1 MGLADKTSDFPKLGI
16 MLPYEGVVSPE
27 GIVQAARAAESAAL
41 ESVWV
46 GDHIAFPVE
55 MNSINP
61 TTPTGKYP
69 FPLDNPRLEAF
80 TALAFLAGATSTIK
94 LGINACVV
102 PYRNPL
108 LLGKVVS
115 TLDHLSHGRV
125 IFGAT
130 LGWCS
135 EEFEVLGVDFEL
147 RRQKLEEGIEI
158 LRALWE
164 DEQPSYRGET
174 YSFDPVH
181 MQPKPRQTPMPIFFG
196 GHSRPALRRAATL
209 GDGWLSVRLPPDELQ
224 SHVRFLA
231 EERKNSPRAGQPFT
245 ITTNFP
251 ARVGTDKADGV
262 DLSDLEATAKS
273 LNGLGEAGADLVIVV
288 VTSHDPAEVL
298 EAIKIL
304 GALQEIERTKAS
316 T

>member
-108 LLGKVVS
+108 LRPG
-115 TLDHLSHGRV
+115 D
-125 IFGAT
+125 
-130 LGWCS
+130 
-135 EEFEVLGVDFEL
+135 L
-147 RRQKLEEGIEI
+147 RC
-158 LRALWE
+158 
-164 DEQPSYRGET
+164 
-174 YSFDPVH
+174 
-181 MQPKPRQTPMPIFFG
+181 
-196 GHSRPALRRAATL
+196 HSRLVQRR
-209 GDGWLSVRLPPDELQ
+209 V
-224 SHVRFLA
+224 
-231 EERKNSPRAGQPFT
+231 
-245 ITTNFP
+245 
-251 ARVGTDKADGV
+251 
-262 DLSDLEATAKS
+262 
-273 LNGLGEAGADLVIVV
+273 
-288 VTSHDPAEVL
+288 
-298 EAIKIL
+298 
-304 GALQEIERTKAS
+304 
-316 T
+316 

>member
-1 MGLADKTSDFPKLGI
+1 MGSSDKIVKLPKLGI
-16 MLPYEGVVSPE
+16 MLPYEGVVSPD
-27 GIVQAARAAESAAL
+27 GIVEVAQSAELAGL

-94 LGINACVV
+94 LGVNACVV

-135 EEFEVLGVDFEL
+135 EEFEALGVDFEL
-147 RRQKLEEGIEI
+147 RRQKLEEGIQI

-164 DEQPSYRGET
+164 DQQPSYQGET
-174 YSFDPVH
+174 FSFDPVH
-181 MQPKPRQTPMPIFFG
+181 MQPKPNQSPMPIFFG
-196 GHSRPALRRAATL
+196 GHSRPALRRAAAL
-209 GDGWLSVRLPPDELQ
+209 GDGWLSVRLPPDELAV
-224 SHVRFLA
+224 HVEFLKK
-231 EERKNSPRAGQPFT
+231 ERRSSPRAGQPFT
-245 ITTNFP
+245 VTTNFP
-251 ARVGTDKADGV
+251 VRVGTDRADGV
-262 DLSDLEATAKS
+262 DLSDLDQTTKALQNLS
-273 LNGLGEAGADLVIVV
+273 EAGADLVIVV
-288 VTSHDPAEVL
+288 VTSHASAEIL

-304 GALQEIERTKAS
+304 KVIKENN
-316 T
+316 